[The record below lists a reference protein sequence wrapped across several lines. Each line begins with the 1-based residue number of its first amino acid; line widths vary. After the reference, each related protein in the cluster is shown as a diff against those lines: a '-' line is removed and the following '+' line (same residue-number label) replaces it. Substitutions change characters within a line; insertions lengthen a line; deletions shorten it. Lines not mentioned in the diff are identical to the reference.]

1 MVRQF
6 KQKIYFYIK
15 KFMKHYL
22 EIAILTL
29 KGHIGINIEILFH
42 MQHTRHF
49 VLFDK
54 INLLKGNILLKNIR
68 CMTC

>member
-1 MVRQF
+1 
-6 KQKIYFYIK
+6 
-15 KFMKHYL
+15 MKHYL

-49 VLFDK
+49 ELFDK